1 MAQEEEVG
9 KEGKKRESEKKES
22 RGSSEA
28 LRLPRPKRETA
39 IWHLEIDGIKKNQ
52 ESRKI
57 YAKQMQ
63 QDCECGN
70 AQTVNERGMCIGK
83 ITERTEDF

>member
-39 IWHLEIDGIKKNQ
+39 IWHLEIDGIKNQ
-52 ESRKI
+52 ERSMRNRYNKFVSVGMRR
-57 YAKQMQ
+57 QL
-63 QDCECGN
+63 
-70 AQTVNERGMCIGK
+70 NERGMCIGK